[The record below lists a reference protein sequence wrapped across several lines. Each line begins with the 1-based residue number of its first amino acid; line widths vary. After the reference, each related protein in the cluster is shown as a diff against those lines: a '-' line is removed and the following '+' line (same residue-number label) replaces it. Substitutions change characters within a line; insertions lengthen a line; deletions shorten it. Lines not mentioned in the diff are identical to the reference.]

1 MAPSFKAL
9 IAAVALA
16 GCAPLTAE
24 APLFSPADQ
33 IGPAPLTEG
42 VWIQIGEDCPARMA
56 RRRGRLPAACA
67 PGELSRLPDG
77 AWQFHVRTQARTVD
91 GAWEPERDEMMR
103 LLIAPAIERPN
114 AETYAP
120 LYLAEY
126 VQWAEQSG
134 PRYFAIAP
142 IGALPA
148 TEIYVVALDCGDV
161 LRDGP
166 IAGVREVRDEEG
178 KIVSCIAASQAAVR
192 EAARRAVIENLGQVD
207 ETRLLFVRP

>member
-1 MAPSFKAL
+1 MAPWFKAI
-9 IAAVALA
+9 IATAALA

-24 APLFSPADQ
+24 EPLFSPADQ
-33 IGPAPLTEG
+33 LGPAPLTEG

-67 PGELSRLPDG
+67 PGELRRLLDG
-77 AWQFHVRTQARTVD
+77 AWQFHVRTPART
-91 GAWEPERDEMMR
+91 GAAEPERDEVMR
-103 LLIAPAIERPN
+103 LVLAAATERPN

-126 VQWAEQSG
+126 LQEAEPRG
-134 PRYFAIAP
+134 PRYLAIAP
-142 IGALPA
+142 IGVLPA

-166 IAGVREVRDEEG
+166 IAGVREVRDETG

-192 EAARRAVIENLGQVD
+192 EAARRAIIENLGQVD
-207 ETRLLFVRP
+207 ETRLMFVRP